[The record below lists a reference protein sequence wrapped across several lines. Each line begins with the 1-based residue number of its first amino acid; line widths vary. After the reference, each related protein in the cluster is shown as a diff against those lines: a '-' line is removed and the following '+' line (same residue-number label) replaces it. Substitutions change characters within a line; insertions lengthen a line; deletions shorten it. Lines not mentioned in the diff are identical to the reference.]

1 MSDEDKLRSTMIEQL
16 MCQFELAFAALA
28 DKFDESVS
36 SIRARFDGLTDRF
49 GGYVEIKGN
58 RLRITQSARLIARL
72 VASELDTFKMPDG
85 RHSRAL

>member
-58 RLRITQSARLIARL
+58 RLRITQSACLTARL